1 MHELLVASKQAD
13 SHFGE
18 VSPYVFCGLGFMLTL
33 FLEKVPSSASLGFTD
48 SSQVEVLIFHCKSV
62 SFRSEQSLNSPTW

>member
-1 MHELLVASKQAD
+1 MNELLVSPKQAD

-48 SSQVEVLIFHCKSV
+48 YSKFDVLGFHNKPVNFGAEKSSGSQ
-62 SFRSEQSLNSPTW
+62 NW